1 MRYFNSLIAGLQEN
15 SWGYNVN
22 GEFSTLLS
30 FLFDCKFEPLNH
42 FDTIRVEKIYEMRDE
57 WAEAKKRFSPY
68 ITKFPEFPT
77 VLELLVSLS
86 RSMEDIM
93 SNREFGDRTATWFWT
108 MIINLGLEDMDNSN
122 FDQEYV
128 IKVLERWL
136 KREFEPDG
144 TGSPFPLKHPPCD
157 MTGVD
162 IWRSFNWYMTENY
175 QGRW

>member
-1 MRYFNSLIAGLQEN
+1 MH
-15 SWGYNVN
+15 
-22 GEFSTLLS
+22 GEFGMLLS

-42 FDTIRVEKIYEMRDE
+42 LDTIRVEKIFEMRDD
-57 WAEAKKRFSPY
+57 WCYDNKKFVCRG
-68 ITKFPEFPT
+68 FPT

-108 MIINLGLEDMDNSN
+108 MVINLGLEDMDNSN